1 MNQTEPTD
9 KDLEGYLA
17 ARDFAKGISKEIING
32 IKAGMTEKEIEDAAY
47 EVFRSN
53 GVKQHWHMPIIGVG
67 EGSAKLKSIY
77 ALTSS
82 YLARYS
88 RVLNENDIVLIDI
101 APVYNDYPADYTI
114 SHVAGNNPE
123 LEALASYAREVS
135 CQIAEYIR
143 PGMTVADVFSY
154 AKGLIQA
161 KPDYMLAFPPFISM
175 GHRLC
180 RLPAAWQK
188 LPEPGLSYLILRA
201 KSPFVS
207 SGNRA
212 PMEGLWVVEPYLMYK
227 ERAAKFESLVFV
239 GKEALV
245 LDRVT

>member
-1 MNQTEPTD
+1 MNQTELTD

-17 ARDFAKGISKEIING
+17 ARNFAKGISKEIINS

-47 EVFRSN
+47 EVFRKN

-67 EGSAKLKSIY
+67 EGSAKLKGIY

-88 RVLNENDIVLIDI
+88 RVLHENDIVLIDI

-123 LEALASYAREVS
+123 LEVFISYAHETS
-135 CQIAEYIR
+135 CQIAKYIR

-161 KPDYMLAFPPFISM
+161 KPDYTLAYPPFISM

-180 RLPAAWQK
+180 RLPALWQM

-201 KSPFVS
+201 NAPFVS
-207 SGNRA
+207 SENHA
-212 PMEGLWVVEPYLMYK
+212 PMVGLWVIEPYLMYK
-227 ERAAKFESLVFV
+227 GRAAKFESLVFV

-245 LDRVT
+245 LDR

>member
-1 MNQTEPTD
+1 MDQMGITE
-9 KDLEGYLA
+9 KDMEGYLA
-17 ARDFAKGISKEIING
+17 ARDFAKVLGKEIVSRIKIN
-32 IKAGMTEKEIEDAAY
+32 MTEKEIEDAAY

-67 EGSAKLKSIY
+67 EGSSKLKSIY

-82 YLARYS
+82 YLTRYS
-88 RVLNENDIVLIDI
+88 RVLHEGDIVLVDI

-123 LEALASYAREVS
+123 LEALASFAREVS
-135 CQIAEYIR
+135 CQIAGYIR

-161 KPDYMLAFPPFISM
+161 KPDYTLAYPPFISM

-201 KSPFVS
+201 NAPFVS
-207 SGNRA
+207 SGNHA
-212 PMEGLWVVEPYLMYK
+212 PMGGLWVIEPYLMYK
-227 ERAAKFESLVFV
+227 GRAAKFESLVLV

-245 LDRVT
+245 LDK

>member
-1 MNQTEPTD
+1 MNQIELTD
-9 KDLEGYLA
+9 EALGGYLA
-17 ARDFAKGISKEIING
+17 ARDFAKGICNEIINK

-88 RVLNENDIVLIDI
+88 RILHENDIVLIDI

-114 SHVAGNNPE
+114 SHMAGNNPE
-123 LEALASYAREVS
+123 LEAFVSYAYEVS

-161 KPDYMLAFPPFISM
+161 KPDYTIEYPPFISM

-180 RLPAAWQK
+180 RLPAVWQK

-201 KSPFVS
+201 NAPFVS
-207 SGNRA
+207 SGNHT
-212 PMEGLWVVEPYLMYK
+212 PMKGLWVIEPYLMYK
-227 ERAAKFESLVFV
+227 GRAAKFESLIFV
-239 GKEALV
+239 GKEAAIV
-245 LDRVT
+245 LDR